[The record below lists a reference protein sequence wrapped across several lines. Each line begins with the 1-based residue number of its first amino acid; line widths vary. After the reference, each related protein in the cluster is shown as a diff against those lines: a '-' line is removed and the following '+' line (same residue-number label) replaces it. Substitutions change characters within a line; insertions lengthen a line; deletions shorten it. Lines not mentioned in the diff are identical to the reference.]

1 MPFTEPVKPNEPL
14 EIVRR
19 IARVAQM
26 LLDMRT
32 EYERRQRPDLLI
44 QIQERAKE
52 LYDLSQLLDKPAAP
66 DNTDSS
72 SEAPSA

>member
-19 IARVAQM
+19 IARLAQM

-32 EYERRQRPDLLI
+32 EYERRQRPDLLV

-52 LYDLSQLLDKPAAP
+52 LYDLSQTLNKPA
-66 DNTDSS
+66 DSEEDAAQS
-72 SEAPSA
+72 QD